1 MPADCPMQTT
11 SVVRGAGR
19 TEAIAV
25 KIWGAG
31 RGATGRAPHESGRPK
46 VIIILI
52 LQHIQNN

>member
-31 RGATGRAPHESGRPK
+31 RGATGRAPHESGTPK
-46 VIIILI
+46 SL
-52 LQHIQNN
+52 